1 MTAATPRMPVNDR
14 ISAFISTITSAASAL
29 SAFMNGGNPSVAR
42 RCRKIQILCK
52 HQPGYGR
59 IRADSENLSRKLHHG
74 ERGEQCASS
83 PMRGSTEE
91 PLPRSAGWPECPPR
105 TQREGKTRCSPC
117 LTAAAF
123 GEIMLLDGLQPGPKS
138 YKLCLFD

>member
-29 SAFMNGGNPSVAR
+29 STFTNGGNPSVAR

-59 IRADSENLSRKLHHG
+59 IRADSENLSRKTPPRRAG
-74 ERGEQCASS
+74 RA
-83 PMRGSTEE
+83 MRVVPDAWIDGRTDAMK
-91 PLPRSAGWPECPPR
+91 RSAGR
-105 TQREGKTRCSPC
+105 NAHQTQREGG
-117 LTAAAF
+117 F
-123 GEIMLLDGLQPGPKS
+123 VVHHV
-138 YKLCLFD
+138 